1 MPDMNA
7 IGALFD
13 LDDSDALDS
22 EGEEI
27 GSRRSRRKAAKR
39 RAKRAAARRIFRARI
54 RAVQDGQGA
63 ESSPTD
69 SPPSDGPAESD
80 FLPSQGTAPPGEADM
95 EASTDGES
103 VSGSITFTYPEGF
116 GVTVGYEIPLFSG
129 GGHHASIHIDGLKS
143 AMRKLGRGL
152 KRGLRYAVNSPVI
165 KAMAKAGAAAFPGA
179 GIPLSVATPALKL
192 IGDAKHGKPAAVAEI
207 RSLETRAGA
216 GDASAAATLN
226 TLNRVARVRNELA
239 VAVRHGNVLLV
250 RSYYHRGMIAR

>member
-7 IGALFD
+7 IGAAFD

-27 GSRRSRRKAAKR
+27 GSRRSRRKAAR
-39 RAKRAAARRIFRARI
+39 RAAAKRRRIARV
-54 RAVQDGQGA
+54 RMKVRPEAETAEPSAPDG
-63 ESSPTD
+63 SP
-69 SPPSDGPAESD
+69 SPGTPAESD
-80 FLPSQGTAPPGEADM
+80 FLPAPASSPPGEAEVDT
-95 EASTDGES
+95 STDGES
-103 VSGSITFTYPEGF
+103 VSGSVTFTYPEGF
-116 GVTVGYEIPLFSG
+116 GVTVGISEEIGRRSF
-129 GGHHASIHIDGLKS
+129 KE
-143 AMRKLGRGL
+143 AMRRLGRGL
-152 KRGLRYAVNSPVI
+152 RRGVRMIASSPVI
-165 KAMAKAGAAAFPGA
+165 KAMAKAGAKAFPGA

-207 RSLETRAGA
+207 KSLETRAGA

-250 RSYYHRGMIAR
+250 HSYYHRGMIAR